1 MAVSDNGK
9 LTTFEFAGNIE
20 MPAIYLAFKDGHEE
34 LVPKSVSG
42 NLVMVHAIGEKFV
55 LRRGAD
61 VMCVFNERFLP
72 EGFDPGTKTTAP
84 DVARVV
90 KSPLNKSNLTMSSA
104 APVPPGM
111 QPLPNK
117 LDGGAR

>member
-42 NLVMVHAIGEKFV
+42 NLVMVHALGEKFV

-61 VMCVFNERFLP
+61 VMCVFNEQYLP

-90 KSPLNKSNLTMSSA
+90 KSAPGKSNLTMSSA
-104 APVPPGM
+104 APVPPGL